1 MKKLTGVLRLMV
13 LLLAACGGTE
23 DGVVTDEDTGVVE
36 TNGGE
41 TAVEET
47 AVKIELQADYAN
59 ALSVQSQL
67 ALGTLKLEES
77 DQVVSDAQAADLY
90 PLWSAYQALG
100 ESDIT
105 AGAELTALLGQI
117 QDNMTAA
124 QLEAIAALAL
134 TDDDVTAML
143 EDGTLTRSMA
153 GSGKED
159 GETMGSGGGGGGGG
173 TGVPGAGGGS
183 TDLTAVDLDA
193 QATRRAEEF
202 GDEDPEVV
210 FQEML
215 VVGAVTQLMGIK
227 TGDITASLNGYTII
241 LDSIAAELGMDVD
254 TLRAETAVD
263 ATLADI
269 ITANGGDVDAMHALL
284 LAELAD
290 SEIADTQDDMDAFVT
305 EALNR

>member
-1 MKKLTGVLRLMV
+1 MMKKLTSLLMLIL
-13 LLLAACGGTE
+13 LLLAACGGT
-23 DGVVTDEDTGVVE
+23 DDVVVTDEDAGVVE
-36 TNGGE
+36 TDGGE
-41 TAVEET
+41 TAVKT
-47 AVKIELQADYAN
+47 ELQADYAN
-59 ALSVQSQL
+59 ALTVQSQL

-77 DQVVSDAQAADLY
+77 AQAVSDAQAADLY

-134 TDDDVTAML
+134 TDDDVTSML

-153 GSGKED
+153 SSGKED

-254 TLRAETAVD
+254 ALRAETAVD